1 MFLARIIDFA
11 TLEPLVTTFNNNV
24 ENMAQDRIS
33 NPSNPAFP
41 DDIIIVDMQNGAD
54 LLYGNGSPGFDMD
67 DDIHP
72 KQSGYEKMATVWLDD
87 ALTTLLPKCP

>member
-33 NPSNPAFP
+33 NPSSPAFP
-41 DDIIIVDMQNGAD
+41 DDIIIVDQQTA
-54 LLYGNGSPGFDMD
+54 LVYPGDMD
-67 DDIHP
+67 DNLHP
-72 KQSGYEKMATVWLDD
+72 TQVGYEKMAGEWLN
-87 ALTTLLPKCP
+87 ALTSSSAISRCP